1 MTGAKVTAATP
12 ARILLLFGEDW
23 DNAVLNKYT
32 DSGKFQFYCEG
43 FDLFHFPSNARLM
56 WFNVWRFVDEMVRK
70 YGDKID
76 GVFSSNEQFGTLAA
90 ALVAQKL
97 GLPGQ
102 KPETILGTQHKFEA
116 RMRLQVFAPELCP
129 EFDTI
134 PYTIT
139 AAQAEKLSYPLF
151 VKPVKATFSV
161 LARRCENAQELLSHL
176 RFKPWEKHIIKRLIE
191 PHNQALR
198 RFPQFTQGASNLIIE
213 TPLSGVQI
221 NVDCALVNGDIT
233 IFGLIDEVMYPG
245 TMAFLRFDYPS
256 RLPQDI
262 QLRIKEASIKVLQ
275 GYELAD
281 GLFNL
286 EFFYDQQIDSLKLI
300 EINPR
305 LAAQL
310 ALFYDWVDG
319 IDVYE
324 LGFDMARKGFSNK
337 AAKEKLSAKTT
348 GVCAATSFVWRSFDG
363 TSCPKIPTKADWVWL
378 QEHFPEARL
387 EVYAKEGGSLERD
400 MKWLSSH
407 RWAILNISGLDLA
420 DTRRKYE
427 TIAARLGWPAP
438 Y

>member
-1 MTGAKVTAATP
+1 MTGAKITAATP

-23 DNAVLNKYT
+23 DNAVLDKYT
-32 DSGKFQFYCEG
+32 ASGKFKFYCEG

-56 WFNVWRFVDEMVRK
+56 WFNVWRFVDAMIRK
-70 YGDKID
+70 YGNKID

-90 ALVAQKL
+90 ALIAQRL

-116 RMRLQVFAPELCP
+116 RKRLKLIAPELCP
-129 EFDTI
+129 EFDII
-134 PYTIT
+134 PYSIN
-139 AAQAEKLSYPLF
+139 ADQARKLTYPLF

-161 LARRCENAQELLSHL
+161 LARRCENAEELIRHL
-176 RFKPWEKHIIKRLIE
+176 TFKPWEKHIIMRLIE
-191 PHNQALR
+191 PHNQALK
-198 RFPQFTQGASNLIIE
+198 RFPQFTEGASNLIIE
-213 TPLSGVQI
+213 TPMCGVQI
-221 NVDCALVNGDIT
+221 NVDCAVVNGEIN
-233 IFGLIDEVMYPG
+233 ILGLIDEVMYPG

-262 QLRIKEASIKVLQ
+262 QQRIKEASKKVLT

-286 EFFYDQQIDSLKLI
+286 EFFYDAPADSIKLI

-310 ALFYDWVDG
+310 AQFYHWVDG

-324 LGFDMARKGFSNK
+324 IGFDIARRGFSDRQVK
-337 AAKEKLSAKTT
+337 TKLATKIT
-348 GVCAATSFVWRSFDG
+348 GAGAATSFVWRSFDG
-363 TSCPKIPTKADWVWL
+363 TSCPKIPTKADWEWL
-378 QEHFPEARL
+378 NIHFPEARL

-400 MKWLSSH
+400 MKWLNSH
-407 RWAILNISGLDLA
+407 RWAILNISGLDLT

-427 TIAARLGWPAP
+427 AIAAHLGWPAP